1 DVEACEKEIAMQTKK
16 LAADSVAHAVLL
28 RRYEEGLSSMLDL
41 QTVARTLQQSRISLL
56 QQRLLL
62 ILKRW
67 TLKQYGYFS

>member
-1 DVEACEKEIAMQTKK
+1 MQTKK

-28 RRYEEGLSSMLDL
+28 RRYEEGLSSLLDL

-62 ILKRW
+62 ILKRR